1 MKKIALLLLATGL
14 SLTSKAIT
22 PGNEN
27 LKPPIYTISAEEEG
41 EPRTTLE
48 NTFRNYIENY
58 LEGDFEEVTGILHQ
72 DISKQGFN
80 QNGKLVALQS
90 AKDLSDLS
98 IKSEGR
104 STFLL
109 ELTNDSELDIK
120 ATLKNNEGVTIH
132 YVNLSQPGIIQ
143 QRYNLQD
150 LPFGTY
156 TLVVA
161 SESVLKIQSIFKN
174 EQGIEVNTE
183 ALQTVIQPT
192 YRQHSD
198 FLDLNML
205 CNWNQEVSL
214 TIRDSEGHLIYNETI
229 VQPEESLQRRF
240 DLSMLKEDSY
250 SITVGL
256 SSAMV
261 NQEFMKLLKWS
272 PAIARP

>member
-132 YVNLSQPGIIQ
+132 YDNLSQPGIIQ

>member
-27 LKPPIYTISAEEEG
+27 IKLPLYTIAAAEEG
-41 EPRTTLE
+41 EPRNTLE

-132 YVNLSQPGIIQ
+132 YDNLSQPGIIQ

-261 NQEFMKLLKWS
+261 NQEFMKLFKWS